1 MQTMKEKA
9 IAWIQSMPDDSTM
22 EDICEQL
29 QMHDLIEQGMK
40 DADEGRVFTH
50 EEVKRS
56 VTEWLASYGQTQAK
70 EP

>member
-9 IAWIQSMPDDSTM
+9 IALIQSMPDDYTM

-29 QMHDLIEQGMK
+29 QLRYLVEQGMK
-40 DADEGRVFTH
+40 DADEGRVFSH
-50 EEVKRS
+50 DDVKRS
-56 VTEWLASYGQTQAK
+56 VSEWLASYGQTQAN